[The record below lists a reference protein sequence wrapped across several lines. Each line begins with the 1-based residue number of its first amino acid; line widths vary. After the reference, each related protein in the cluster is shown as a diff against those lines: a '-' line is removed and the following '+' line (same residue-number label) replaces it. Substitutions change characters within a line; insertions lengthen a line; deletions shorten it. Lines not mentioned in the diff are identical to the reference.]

1 MKQEIADIKKVLEE
15 LNISVEKIKSITIKW
30 EKIFPNKAF
39 PRIKIK
45 LFNDSN
51 EKNE

>member
-1 MKQEIADIKKVLEE
+1 MKDYTTITEILEE
-15 LNISVEKIKSITIKW
+15 LDIPIKRLKSVTLKW